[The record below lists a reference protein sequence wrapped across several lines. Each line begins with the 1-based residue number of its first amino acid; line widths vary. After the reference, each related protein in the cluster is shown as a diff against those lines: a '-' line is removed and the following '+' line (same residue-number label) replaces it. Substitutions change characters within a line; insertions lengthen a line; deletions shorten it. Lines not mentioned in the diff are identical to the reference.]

1 VGRDEPPPRIT
12 FAATSISGPLRAR
25 PGAFIS
31 LRSLLALDTKLPGV
45 AVSLIDERIV
55 QLPKEEFLPLL
66 HEIYREQYEL
76 HRDQADKPPS
86 AFPRVIEDQAR
97 RVEPA
102 G

>member
-1 VGRDEPPPRIT
+1 
-12 FAATSISGPLRAR
+12 
-25 PGAFIS
+25 
-31 LRSLLALDTKLPGV
+31 
-45 AVSLIDERIV
+45 V